1 MPRPTSIRPA
11 LVRAFAGVA
20 ALSVAT
26 LAGGAA
32 RAAQEDDV
40 ARGARLLQK
49 GECARCHD
57 TSGLPGATV
66 AARERSCAGCH
77 AWIHA
82 TAGDADAIERQSG
95 RFPRWEQYVE
105 NVHSYLAVPSLA
117 AAGARL
123 DPAWVSRFLRAPYK
137 IRPGFSESMIREPL
151 SESDAGAIAAFLRA
165 QARPFTGAAA
175 RAAATPVSTSA
186 EDLAAGERLYATLQC
201 GTCHAFGVARAATP
215 GIPDAPDL
223 AHVRARMRPADVAAF
238 IADPTMG
245 GLRRE
250 SRMPTYDLDPLQIG
264 RLRDYLLQAPLAPR
278 PPAAIAADLPLLD
291 RRVTWD
297 EVNTRVFSAVCAHC
311 HSDGRLTNGDGGPGN
326 TGGLGFRGAGLDL
339 GSWRGVQRGARGSD
353 GKRVSILVPGPGEA
367 EAPLVARLRRRAHE
381 HVAELAGKGLPPD
394 PTGAVGMPLGLPPLD
409 PARFQLVRSWVAQ
422 GAPGPALSGR

>member
-1 MPRPTSIRPA
+1 MPRPASLRPVLARALAGVVA
-11 LVRAFAGVA
+11 LVA
-20 ALSVAT
+20 AT
-26 LAGGAA
+26 LAAGAA
-32 RAAQEDDV
+32 GAREDDV
-40 ARGARLLQK
+40 ARGARLVQK

-66 AARERSCAGCH
+66 VARERSCSGCH

-82 TAGDADAIERQSG
+82 TAGDATAIDRQSE
-95 RFPRWEQYVE
+95 RFPKWEQYVE
-105 NVHSYLAVPSLA
+105 NVHSYLTVPSLA

-137 IRPGFSESMIREPL
+137 IRPGFGEAMIRAPL
-151 SESDAGAIAAFLRA
+151 AEADADAIAAFLHA
-165 QARPFTGAAA
+165 QARPHEGTAA
-175 RAAATPVSTSA
+175 RAAATPVSTTA
-186 EDLAAGERLYATLQC
+186 EDLAAGERLYASLQC
-201 GTCHAFGVARAATP
+201 ATCHSFGGARPAAP

-223 AHVRARMRPADVAAF
+223 AHVRARMRPADIAAF

-250 SRMPTYDLDPLQIG
+250 SRMPSYDLDPRQIG
-264 RLRDYLLQAPLAPR
+264 RLRDYLIRAPLAPR
-278 PPAAIAADLPLLD
+278 AAVAPTPDLPLLE

-297 EVNTRVFSAVCAHC
+297 EVNTRVFSAVCSHC
-311 HSDGRLTNGDGGPGN
+311 HSDGKLTNGDGGAGN

-339 GSWRGVQRGARGSD
+339 GSWRGVQRGARGAD
-353 GKRVSILVPGPGEA
+353 GRRVSILVPGPGEA

-381 HVAELAGKGLPPD
+381 HAAELAGGGLPPD
-394 PTGAVGMPLGLPPLD
+394 PTGVVGMPLGLPPLD
-409 PARFQLVRSWVAQ
+409 AARFQLVRSWVAQ

>member
-1 MPRPTSIRPA
+1 MPRPTSTSRS
-11 LVRAFAGVA
+11 LLSAGVA
-20 ALSVAT
+20 ALIAAT
-26 LAGGAA
+26 LVGGAA
-32 RAAQEDDV
+32 SAGEDDV
-40 ARGARLLQK
+40 ARGARLVQK

-57 TSGLPGATV
+57 TSGLPGAAV
-66 AARERSCAGCH
+66 VARERSCSGCH

-82 TAGDADAIERQSG
+82 TAGDAEAIDHQSE
-95 RFPRWEQYVE
+95 RFPKWEQYVE

-137 IRPGFSESMIREPL
+137 IRPGFTEAMIRTPL
-151 SESDAGAIAAFLRA
+151 SEADASAIAAFLHA
-165 QARPFTGAAA
+165 QARPYQGAAA

-186 EDLAAGERLYATLQC
+186 EDLAAGERLYSTLQC
-201 GTCHAFGVARAATP
+201 GTCHAFGGPRPATP
-215 GIPDAPDL
+215 GVPDAPDL
-223 AHVRARMRPADVAAF
+223 AHVRARMRPAAIAAF

-250 SRMPTYDLDPLQIG
+250 SRMPSYDLDPIQIG
-264 RLRDYLLQAPLAPR
+264 RLRDYLLRAPVAPR
-278 PPAAIAADLPLLD
+278 QATLAATAPDLPLLE

-297 EVNTRVFSAVCAHC
+297 EVNNRVFSAVCSHC

-339 GSWRGVQRGARGSD
+339 GSWRGVHRGARGAD
-353 GKRVSILVPGPGEA
+353 GKRVSILVPAPGEA
-367 EAPLVARLRRRAHE
+367 EAPLVARLRRRSHE
-381 HVAELAGKGLPPD
+381 HAAELAGAGLPPD
-394 PTGAVGMPLGLPPLD
+394 ADGVVGMPLGLPPLD
-409 PARFQLVRSWVAQ
+409 AARLQLVRSWVAQ